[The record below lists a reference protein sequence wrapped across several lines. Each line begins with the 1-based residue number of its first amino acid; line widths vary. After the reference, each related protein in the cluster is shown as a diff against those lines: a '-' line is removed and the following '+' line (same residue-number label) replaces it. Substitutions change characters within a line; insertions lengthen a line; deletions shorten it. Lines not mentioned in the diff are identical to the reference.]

1 MSVKRRRTDMTARRA
16 ALAITALA
24 IALAGCASK
33 TVGSASTSRAPS
45 AIGSPPPN
53 AELSPQ
59 VLMLNSP
66 AAPTPDTEQARKAEA
81 AELANSFGLSDS
93 GVLQDAFDRLLG
105 LPPSRPQSSAPP
117 MEVTSPAPSAS
128 VIHFSN

>member
-1 MSVKRRRTDMTARRA
+1 
-16 ALAITALA
+16 
-24 IALAGCASK
+24 
-33 TVGSASTSRAPS
+33 
-45 AIGSPPPN
+45 
-53 AELSPQ
+53 
-59 VLMLNSP
+59 MLNSQ